1 MAKSRRVAGRSL
13 MMPIKHVHVTRNSM
27 GAFPCDCGAKES
39 RAGAIHAEQ
48 SHFLLETIFNGRELL
63 LLDLPI
69 RESSDRLRVVGH
81 IRRFPPEAIKND
93 LGTKQS
99 PVTMDIA
106 VN

>member
-1 MAKSRRVAGRSL
+1 MLHVTQWVHSVVTAERKSLGRS
-13 MMPIKHVHVTRNSM
+13 
-27 GAFPCDCGAKES
+27 
-39 RAGAIHAEQ
+39 GAIHAEQ

-106 VN
+106 MD

>member
-1 MAKSRRVAGRSL
+1 MQWVHSVVTAERKSLGR
-13 MMPIKHVHVTRNSM
+13 T
-27 GAFPCDCGAKES
+27 
-39 RAGAIHAEQ
+39 GAIHAEQ
-48 SHFLLETIFNGRELL
+48 NHFLVGTIFNGRELL

-106 VN
+106 VD

>member
-1 MAKSRRVAGRSL
+1 ML
-13 MMPIKHVHVTRNSM
+13 HVTQWVHSVVTAERKSLGRT
-27 GAFPCDCGAKES
+27 GA
-39 RAGAIHAEQ
+39 AIHAEQ

-106 VN
+106 VD